1 MQNERTAKGKKLLS
15 LITAILV
22 SLSAAAGVMTE
33 DTRAAAA
40 IIDSAGNQYSINAG
54 TNTLTL
60 TKGVNQESVVI
71 PETVSDNGTIYTVTA
86 IKDYAFPGFI
96 DLETITIPKSV
107 TSIGMLSR
115 STTPNFKA
123 IIVDGD
129 NPNYESEN
137 GVLFDK
143 GKKNLLCYPEGKKDS
158 SYTIPEGVESI
169 CKFAFADAI
178 SLEGVVIPES
188 VTTIS
193 SAFYNC
199 TGLKEIT
206 IPKNVSSI
214 DSEAFYSC
222 TSLTAFNVD
231 PDSTYFESIDGVLF
245 EKGLYKLCTYPPK
258 RDDLS
263 YSIPDEVEAVGDYA
277 FFKCNNLTKIHI
289 PDAVTTIGLHCFQNC
304 ANLKEINLPDS
315 ISSLGDYAFWS
326 CIRLS
331 EINLPKSINNIGS
344 NVLSGCNAL
353 KKLVIPSN
361 IQSISNHAISNCKNL
376 TEIIVP
382 SDVNSVGNYAFYNC
396 SNLKEVVIP
405 DGISLGIS
413 AFSNVGTNPSVFV
426 MYDKDPSTETL
437 NTSITKAFNGSVL
450 WYRAQRT
457 FSSPDTLTL
466 TAKPGDTY
474 NLYDALGVVNDIIYS
489 GTAGNSPVTGIRVPF
504 VLTGESSAGTYI
516 DDQNVLHVGNDETGP
531 LSIDACGRTAAI
543 IINQPSQPSIPSI
556 YCTLTADD
564 LLFPDYLYGN
574 TAQPLPLQI
583 HCAGNTGTAIT
594 NVELDNDHF
603 VIDQT
608 AAISYVE
615 AGKTN
620 ATYQL
625 SPKAGLEPGTYTAN
639 IKITYGYGRTA
650 TAKVT
655 CTVALAA
662 PSKFK
667 ASSKDYRSIAL
678 SWQKVKGA
686 EKYQVYRAVKKNGT
700 YKRISTTAKT
710 SLTNTKLTTGKRYYY
725 KVRTYRTVNGKK
737 AYSRYT
743 DIVSAM
749 PVPKTPVFRLKAS
762 DTRITVSWNRS
773 SGASGYKI
781 YRATSKKG
789 KYHLIKDAKASQ
801 RSYTSTGLRHK
812 KTYYYKMRTYKLV
825 DGRKIHSA
833 YSTVKKVTTK

>member
-1 MQNERTAKGKKLLS
+1 MTNEKTAKGKKMLS

-22 SLSAAAGVMTE
+22 SLSAATGVMTE
-33 DTRAAAA
+33 DTWAATA
-40 IIDSAGNQYSINAG
+40 ITDTAGNQYSINAG
-54 TNTLTL
+54 TDTLTL
-60 TKGVNQESVVI
+60 TKGVDQESVVI
-71 PETVSDNGTIYTVTA
+71 PETVSANGINYTVTA
-86 IKDYAFPGFI
+86 INDYAFPGFK

-107 TSIGMLSR
+107 TSIGSLSR
-115 STTPNFKA
+115 SVTPNFKT

-143 GKKNLLCYPEGKKDS
+143 GKKNLLCYPEGKKDTH
-158 SYTIPEGVESI
+158 YTIPKGVESI

-178 SLEGVVIPES
+178 SLEEVVIPES
-188 VTTIS
+188 VTAIS

-214 DSEAFYSC
+214 ESEAFYSC
-222 TSLTAFNVD
+222 TSLTAINVD
-231 PDSTYFESIDGVLF
+231 PDNTNYESMDSVLF
-245 EKGLYKLCTYPPK
+245 EKGSHKLCTYPPK
-258 RDDLS
+258 RNGSS
-263 YSIPDEVEAVGDYA
+263 YSIPGKVETVGDYA
-277 FFKCNNLTKIHI
+277 FFKCNNLTKIDI
-289 PDAVTTIGLHCFQNC
+289 PDTVTTIGLHCFQNC
-304 ANLKEINLPDS
+304 AYLKEINLPDS
-315 ISSLGDYAFWS
+315 ISALGDYAFWS
-326 CIRLS
+326 CISLS
-331 EINLPKSINNIGS
+331 EINLPKNIDSIGY
-344 NVLSGCNAL
+344 NVLSGCTAL

-361 IQSISNHAISNCKNL
+361 IKSISNYAISYCKNL
-376 TEIIVP
+376 TEIIIP
-382 SDVNSVGNYAFYNC
+382 SDVKSVGNYAFYNC
-396 SNLKEVVIP
+396 IALKRIVIP
-405 DGISLGIS
+405 NGISLGS
-413 AFSNVGTNPSVFV
+413 NAFGNIKTNPSVFV
-426 MYDKDPSTETL
+426 IYDKDPSTETI
-437 NTSITKAFNGSVL
+437 NTSITKAFNPSAQ

-457 FSSPDTLTL
+457 FSSSDTLTL
-466 TAKPGDTY
+466 TAKPGDAYDLY
-474 NLYDALGVVNDIIYS
+474 NGLGITDTIHS
-489 GTAGNSPVTGIRVPF
+489 GTSGDSPVTGITVPF

-516 DDQNVLHVGNDETGP
+516 DDQGLLHIGNDEAGP

-543 IINQPSQPSIPSI
+543 SLDQPGRPSVPSI

-564 LLFPDYLYGN
+564 LLFAGYMYGN

-583 HCAGNTGTAIT
+583 HCAGNTGTTIT

-655 CTVALAA
+655 CTIALAA
-662 PSKFK
+662 PSKLK
-667 ASSKDYRSIAL
+667 ASSKDVRCITL

-686 EKYQVYRAVKKNGT
+686 EKYQVYRALKKNGT
-700 YKRISTTAKT
+700 YKKISTTAKT

-737 AYSRYT
+737 VYSRYSN
-743 DIVSAM
+743 IASAM
-749 PVPKTPVFRLKAS
+749 PVPKAPVFRLKAS

-789 KYHLIKDAKASQ
+789 KYHLIKVTKASQ

-812 KTYYYKMRTYKLV
+812 KTYYYKMRAYKLV
-825 DGRKIHSA
+825 DGKKIHSA